1 MGCPLLDQLPH
12 RSYDENGT
20 HIVELNIT
28 DEIRGPSGAVHGG
41 IMASLVDRAGA
52 YAAVRDAGR
61 PVVTSSVA
69 LSYLAAANEGPLRA
83 VATTLRIGRQQGVIE
98 VHIRDAGRD
107 SRLVATALITLSFV
121 AEPVAKSAAG

>member
-1 MGCPLLDQLPH
+1 MGCPLLDQIPH

-20 HIVELNIT
+20 HVVELNIT

-41 IMASLVDRAGA
+41 IIASLIDRAGA

-69 LSYLAAANEGPLRA
+69 LSYLAAATVGPLRA
-83 VATTLRIGRQQGVIE
+83 VATTLRIGRRQGVIE
-98 VHIRDAGRD
+98 VHLRDSGPG

-121 AEPVAKSAAG
+121 GEPVSLIND

>member
-1 MGCPLLDQLPH
+1 
-12 RSYDENGT
+12 
-20 HIVELNIT
+20 
-28 DEIRGPSGAVHGG
+28 
-41 IMASLVDRAGA
+41 MASLVDRAGA